1 MLNELLDEI
10 LGSLQVLSL
19 PTRTNFRSVS
29 KREVALFKGPNGW
42 GEFSPFL
49 EYKSEEAA
57 FWLGAGI
64 EAAFND
70 LPTVQREKIEVN
82 ATLPAVDSRMDVAN
96 ILSWYPGTK
105 VVKIKVG
112 SDLALDIERIKNVL
126 LVDPNYKIRLDVNGG
141 WSVKDAESAVSK
153 IIDEIGIEKI
163 EFIEQPVATL
173 EELHQLQLPIPIVG
187 DEVIRKAKD
196 PFAIDLNGAVD
207 ILMLKVSPLG
217 GIKRAMQIAAHHKL
231 PVVVS
236 SALESAVGIAHGIR
250 LAASLPKLDFA
261 CGLATGRLLANDVA
275 DLPIIDGQMS
285 VCSVVPTGLT
295 NFQAAPDRVKW
306 WENRIRDSFEV
317 WQARN

>member
-1 MLNELLDEI
+1 MLNEILNEI
-10 LGSLQVLSL
+10 LESLQVLSL

-49 EYKSEEAA
+49 EYKAEEAA
-57 FWLGAGI
+57 YWLGAGI

-70 LPTVQREKIEVN
+70 LPPVQRQKIEVN
-82 ATLPAVDSRMDVAN
+82 ATLPAVDNRMDVAN

-105 VVKIKVG
+105 VAKIKVG
-112 SDLALDIERIKNVL
+112 VDLSLDIERIKNVL
-126 LVDPNYKIRLDVNGG
+126 LVNPNYKIRLDVNGG
-141 WSVKDAESAVSK
+141 WSVNEAESAVSR
-153 IIDEIGIEKI
+153 IIDQIGIEKI
-163 EFIEQPVATL
+163 EYIEQPVETL
-173 EELHQLQLPIPIVG
+173 EELHQLQLPIPVVG
-187 DEVIRKAKD
+187 DEVIRKAED

-236 SALESAVGIAHGIR
+236 SAFESAVGIAHGIH
-250 LAASLPKLDFA
+250 LAAALPKLDFA
-261 CGLATGRLLANDVA
+261 CGLATGRLLENDVA
-275 DLPIIDGQMS
+275 DLPIVDGQMS
-285 VCSVVPTGLT
+285 LSTVDPTGLT
-295 NFQAAPDRVKW
+295 NFQASPERIQW